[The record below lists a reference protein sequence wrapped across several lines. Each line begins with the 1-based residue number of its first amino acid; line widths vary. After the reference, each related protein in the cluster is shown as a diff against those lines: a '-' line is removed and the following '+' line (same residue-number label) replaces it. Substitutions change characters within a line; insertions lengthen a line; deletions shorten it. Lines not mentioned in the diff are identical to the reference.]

1 MAARPS
7 NERRSHSG
15 WIPKTRGPTLYLMAF
30 PDLTP
35 SRFHFQHR
43 PPDHRSAVA
52 CSRKPS
58 ALTTFSTVENSAD
71 RNFKACFL
79 RYLPVALTRAQLNV
93 QAPALPACLHRHWR
107 GDARRSWRKSQCHQ
121 IMHGMKEIRHT
132 QALQAFFRK
141 VDQGIGPGH

>member
-1 MAARPS
+1 MDFHHLGSLQPIDSSKSVYLELAAR
-7 NERRSHSG
+7 
-15 WIPKTRGPTLYLMAF
+15 LL
-30 PDLTP
+30 
-35 SRFHFQHR
+35 
-43 PPDHRSAVA
+43 
-52 CSRKPS
+52 
-58 ALTTFSTVENSAD
+58 
-71 RNFKACFL
+71 ACFL